1 MRVFPA
7 MRRWLTGIAVLAAA
21 AATTACTDKLE
32 GLPPPQLGDNYEAP
46 DYQIGPGDSLEI
58 FVWRN
63 PELSTGVLVRPDG
76 RISIPL
82 LEDITVAGKTPS
94 EVSREIEGELAV
106 FIKDPLVTVIVSG
119 FVGTFEQT
127 VRVVGQAQEPR
138 SIPYRANMTLLDVMI
153 AVGGLTEFAAGNR
166 ASIVRVVESDL
177 KQYRVRLDDL
187 LKDGEISANVA
198 VLPGD
203 VVIIPE
209 TFF

>member
-1 MRVFPA
+1 MHLCSIIGRRVAGF
-7 MRRWLTGIAVLAAA
+7 AVLAAVLAVA
-21 AATTACTDKLE
+21 ACSDLE

-46 DYQIGPGDSLEI
+46 NYQIGPGDVIEI

-63 PELSTGVLVRPDG
+63 PELSTAVPVRPDG

-82 LEDITVAGKTPS
+82 IEDIEVAGKTPT
-94 EVSREIEGELAV
+94 EVSREIEEELSV
-106 FIKDPLVTVIVSG
+106 FIKDPLVTVMVSS

-138 SIPYRANMTLLDVMI
+138 SLPYRTNMTVLDVMI

-166 ASIVRVVESDL
+166 ATLVRVVDDDL

-187 LKDGEISANVA
+187 LQEGEIEANVA

-203 VVIIPE
+203 VLIIPE
-209 TFF
+209 AFF